1 MGKVVKMKRLKGKGD
16 RFFGAGRQA
25 TEPFSKS
32 GWKKSASR
40 LAFAFLADARTGSR

>member
-25 TEPFSKS
+25 TEPFSKK
-32 GWKKSASR
+32 WLEKVR
-40 LAFAFLADARTGSR
+40 FAPGLCFPC